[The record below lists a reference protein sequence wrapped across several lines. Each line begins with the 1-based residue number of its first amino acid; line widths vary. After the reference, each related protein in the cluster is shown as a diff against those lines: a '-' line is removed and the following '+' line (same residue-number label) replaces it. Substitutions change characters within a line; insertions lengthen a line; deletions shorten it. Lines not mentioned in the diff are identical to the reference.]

1 MILASSESGV
11 ARVVLDAPPLNILTR
26 ELLAAVRTEITA
38 LGRDPTVRVLVLT
51 ASGRHFSAGAS
62 VEEHL
67 APAYEDMIP
76 EFAATVLTV
85 RDFPVPVIAGVHG
98 RCLGGGFELV
108 QAADIVIAA
117 ENASFGLPEIALG
130 VFPPLACAL
139 LPDAPAAA
147 ELLYTGDPITA
158 ADAAAAG
165 LVRRVVP
172 ADRLEDEVLALARRI
187 ARHSAS
193 ALRAA
198 KRARRASATNIDA
211 RAEAATRIYLDELMR
226 THDAVEGLTAF
237 VHKRQPTWS
246 HL

>member
-1 MILASSESGV
+1 MILASSDGGIG
-11 ARVVLDAPPLNILTR
+11 RIVLDAPPLNILTR
-26 ELLAAVRTEITA
+26 ELLATVRAEITA
-38 LGRDPTVRVLVLT
+38 LGRDPTLRVLVLS
-51 ASGRHFSAGAS
+51 AAGRHFSAGAA

-67 APAYEDMIP
+67 APAYEAMIP

-85 RDFPVPVIAGVHG
+85 HDFPVPVIAAVQG

-108 QAADIVIAA
+108 QAADLVIAA
-117 ENASFGLPEIALG
+117 EGASFAQPEIALG

-139 LPDAPAAA
+139 LAHTAAAA
-147 ELLYTGDPITA
+147 ELLYTGDPIDA

-172 ADRLEDEVLALARRI
+172 AARLEDEVLALAHRI
-187 ARHSAS
+187 ARHSAA

-198 KRARRASATNIDA
+198 KHARRAAAAVANG
-211 RAEAATRIYLDELMR
+211 RAEAAVRIYLDELMR

-237 VHKRQPTWS
+237 VHKRQPIWS
-246 HL
+246 HQ